1 MALSATE
8 RWITRPHDTTDEPVH
23 ALYIG
28 GDTALAELYKLKL
41 EMDGYWVAL
50 AATGTE
56 GLARAQEQIPDIV
69 FLDLGPADQ
78 SLLHMHRALRRDPD
92 LKDLPVVL
100 LWRGDTDQ
108 PTIEGLRLGVKDF
121 LVKANGTH
129 PEAAW
134 SELSDSR
141 LLFRFAQ

>member
-1 MALSATE
+1 MALPVTE
-8 RWITRPHDTTDEPVH
+8 PWITRPHNITDEPVA

-28 GDTALAELYKLKL
+28 GDQGLAELYKLKL
-41 EMDGYWVAL
+41 EMDGYWVTW

-56 GLARAQEQIPDIV
+56 ALAQALERKPDIV

-78 SLLHMHRALRRDPD
+78 SLLHMHRTLRRDPD

-100 LWRGDTDQ
+100 LWRGNADDPIIQ
-108 PTIEGLRLGVKDF
+108 GLHLGPKDF

-129 PEAAW
+129 PDHVW
-134 SELSDSR
+134 SDLADSR
-141 LLFRFAQ
+141 PLFRYVQ